1 MVRAMRTT
9 TCERTRMKASWVTV
23 EQLAAALQMSVVTIR
38 RAYRNGEIPVER
50 IRRMVRFDLH
60 QVKQAMQRNGQDRV
74 PGVRTKTDQRRA
86 TGGRSRRRAQ
96 PKAPAR

>member
-1 MVRAMRTT
+1 
-9 TCERTRMKASWVTV
+9 MKASWVTV

-86 TGGRSRRRAQ
+86 TGLIRRLASGGAQ
-96 PKAPAR
+96 EAPACVHHLEEIGLQ